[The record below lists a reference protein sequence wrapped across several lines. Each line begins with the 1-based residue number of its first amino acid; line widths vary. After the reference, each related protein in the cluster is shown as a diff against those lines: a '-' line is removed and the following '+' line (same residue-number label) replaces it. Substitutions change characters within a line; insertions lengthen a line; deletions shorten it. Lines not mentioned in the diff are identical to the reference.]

1 MSSKTQELLKLAR
14 KIAEKTPEERL
25 EEIQELSNRGK
36 EAAIARF
43 NMEDVLFDKQL
54 EVFRSKSRKKVLVCS
69 RRSGKSTFIAADML
83 ITAME
88 NPRTTQMYV
97 GLTKA
102 SAKLSME
109 EALVNFIADYQLPCK
124 LNKNTM
130 RIDFQNGSK
139 ILIEGAKDGAAVE
152 RLRGGKLLKAIVDEA
167 QSFPTAFA
175 LNLLSSVIAPALGD
189 LGGTLIISGTP
200 DPLCKSVLHMAFNG
214 TAPFANY
221 DKFSWNTTHNKKFP
235 LFVRGEATPEQYL
248 QSILADTGM
257 KATDPTFRREYL
269 GEFVE
274 DRESLAYGFHP
285 DRDLAPELPKGHE
298 WNYVVSFD
306 AGFVDSDA
314 IVCMAFSYT
323 CKTAYVVECYS
334 MAKQDISSL
343 MDKVVY
349 FQQKYE
355 PIKVIGDP
363 AGGGAKMVSEL
374 NNRYGIAAKVAEKF
388 NPKLLGVKL
397 VGSDFRAGLLKV
409 VDCEENDLLV
419 AQLSSITIKIK
430 QDRQGNFVQY
440 VPDGKCVVNEDG
452 VVGDDCADAML
463 YAFKFCRNHYA
474 QERYDESPEERT
486 VRIISEHKQQIAV
499 RDVAEA
505 YAAQERSWF

>member
-1 MSSKTQELLKLAR
+1 MSRVRDLIKLAR
-14 KIAEKTPEERL
+14 QTADGSPEERL
-25 EEIQELSNRGK
+25 EEIQEISARGK
-36 EAAIARF
+36 AEAIARF

-54 EVFRSKSRKKVLVCS
+54 EVFQSTSKKKVLVCS
-69 RRSGKSTFIAADML
+69 RRSGKSTFIAADLL

-102 SAKLSME
+102 SARMSME
-109 EALVNFIADYQLPCK
+109 DALVQFIADYQLPCK
-124 LNKNTM
+124 FNKNTM

-139 ILIEGAKDGAAVE
+139 VLIEGAKDSAAVE
-152 RLRGGKLLKAIVDEA
+152 RLRGGKLIKAVVDEA

-214 TAPFANY
+214 TPPFANF
-221 DKFSWNTTHNKKFP
+221 DKFSWNTTNNKKFP

-248 QSILADTGM
+248 EKILLDTGM

-274 DRESLAYGFHP
+274 DKDSLAYGFDP
-285 DRDLAPELPKGHE
+285 DRDLAPCLPQGHE
-298 WNYVVSFD
+298 WRYVVSFD

-323 CKTAYVVECYS
+323 CKTAYVVEAYS

-343 MDKVVY
+343 MDKVMY
-349 FQQKYE
+349 FQEKYS

-363 AGGGAKMVSEL
+363 AGGGAKMVAEL
-374 NNRYGIAAKVAEKF
+374 NNRYGIDAKVAEKYT
-388 NPKLLGVKL
+388 PKIMGVKL
-397 VGSDFRAGLLKV
+397 VGSDFRQGLLKV

-419 AQLSSITIKIK
+419 AQLGSITLKVK

-440 VPDGKCVVNEDG
+440 VPDGKCIVNEDG
-452 VVGDDCADAML
+452 VIGDDCADAML
-463 YAFKFCRNHYA
+463 YAFKCCRNYRA
-474 QERYDESPEERT
+474 T
-486 VRIISEHKQQIAV
+486 VRRFEDPVEAVQRMISEHKKSVCIQDRLRAQQE
-499 RDVAEA
+499 AEA
-505 YAAQERSWF
+505 PWF